1 MTPRYKRFT
10 AAQPW
15 KPYPVTAS
23 AGTSAPAIPEI
34 GPADPQ
40 IYVAVRM
47 DGTGARGKYWSTPFQ
62 LTNEGG
68 AMAHNAMLEGLAG
81 NSGEAHFEE
90 VQLIPSKQ
98 SATEIMPVVTGYGE
112 FEEHD
117 VTTLLREEESLNQN
131 GIPEVVRMMKINYRD
146 AAQHKFETTFELV
159 YHRVDDEMMRAGH
172 GDWPAAPLQI
182 RNVRLARLS

>member
-1 MTPRYKRFT
+1 M
-10 AAQPW
+10 
-15 KPYPVTAS
+15 TAS